1 MASEKVIKAL
11 NEARAR
17 ELTAILQYMS
27 QHYELEDQDFNKLGD
42 AIKKIAIVEMKHA
55 EMLAERILF
64 LNGPTT
70 SQPDG
75 KAKKGEEIPGLL
87 ATDKKLES
95 EAMGMYNKSASLC
108 AAEHDMVSKE
118 IFDKLLADEED
129 HFNYFDNVKDHVD
142 KLGAAYLATLA
153 G

>member
-1 MASEKVIKAL
+1 MASAKVIKAL

-27 QHYELEDQDFNKLGD
+27 QHYELADQDFVKLGD

-55 EMLAERILF
+55 ETLAERILF
-64 LNGPTT
+64 LNGVPL

-75 KAKKGEEIPGLL
+75 KTKKGENIPGLL
-87 ATDKKLES
+87 ATDMKLEE
-95 EAMGMYNKSASLC
+95 EAVAMYNRSSNLC
-108 AAEHDMVSKE
+108 AAENDIVSKE
-118 IFDKLLADEED
+118 IFDKLAQEEED
-129 HFNYFDNVKDHVD
+129 HFNYFDNTKAHVD
-142 KLGAAYLATLA
+142 QLGAAYLATLA